1 MRFPPLSVIA
11 TWPRPNYIDPPTRGP
26 ALIVTELTTLLV
38 ALICLALRLWI
49 RVRQLHKA
57 WWDDWVMVVAGICC
71 AGTTLDV
78 ILATQLYGWDRHV
91 WDVPY
96 WMLVQGRKVSAAGQ
110 AFFVFASGLGKL
122 SILLSYLRI
131 ALPGTLFRRLTWGA
145 VAFNVLTMIVF
156 FVLLWAQC
164 SPPSSYWNLDR
175 TEQDCISEVPGIM
188 SQAVVTV
195 LTDFIVFV
203 LPMPTL
209 YRLSLPMRQ
218 RVGLM
223 ILFGLGGVV
232 VVAGCM
238 RTYWVHR
245 VEVETYDVTWE
256 GWELWIWAAVEAN
269 LGVICG
275 CAPILRSLVSD
286 GGSKYLRTQAVQGDS
301 SSGAGGRSTTNTK
314 NSGLLGWTGGR
325 KKKRG
330 GAGGGAGGGS
340 TTRGSTTSGMVGGKP
355 YFEMVRMEA
364 GTERNSVAPSDRPG
378 SQRHLYRPQDDN
390 SLESLHLPRQG
401 HEEQVAGNLNSPQL
415 ADYPASLRSGF
426 EYEAVGPESPQM
438 LRHSESWPLGPLPF
452 ERRGSWRM

>member
-195 LTDFIVFV
+195 LTDFIVYV

-223 ILFGLGGVV
+223 VLFGLGGVV

-256 GWELWIWAAVEAN
+256 GWDLWIWAAVEAN

-301 SSGAGGRSTTNTK
+301 SSGAGG
-314 NSGLLGWTGGR
+314 
-325 KKKRG
+325 
-330 GAGGGAGGGS
+330 A
-340 TTRGSTTSGMVGGKP
+340 
-355 YFEMVRMEA
+355 
-364 GTERNSVAPSDRPG
+364 APSI
-378 SQRHLYRPQDDN
+378 QRT
-390 SLESLHLPRQG
+390 G
-401 HEEQVAGNLNSPQL
+401 HEEQVAGSLNSPQL

-426 EYEAVGPESPQM
+426 EYEAVGPE
-438 LRHSESWPLGPLPF
+438 
-452 ERRGSWRM
+452 